1 MALFGKENRDRNDF
15 TDRSGVSAVGGE
27 ASKMERDAL
36 ARETQPAAGAGEVS
50 AYLGKGS
57 RVNGKLT
64 FEGTVRVDGQVEGEI
79 AAQDTLVVGE
89 SAIINAQIS
98 GSSIIIT
105 GKVTGDITARKR
117 VEIRA
122 PGKLFG
128 NVTTPSLIIQEGVV
142 FEGHCS
148 MGGAEAAKA
157 DRKVTPFPKEE
168 KVSEANGTKAPAEL
182 SK

>member
-1 MALFGKENRDRNDF
+1 MALFGKESRDKP
-15 TDRSGVSAVGGE
+15 VSPSVAVEGE
-27 ASKMERDAL
+27 AQKMDRDL
-36 ARETQPAAGAGEVS
+36 ARETQQAAGSNSEVS

-57 RVNGKLT
+57 RISGKLA

-79 AAQDTLVVGE
+79 AAQDTLLIGE
-89 SAIINAQIS
+89 SAILNAQIS
-98 GSSIIIT
+98 GSSIIIN
-105 GKVTGDITARKR
+105 GKVTGDITATKR

-148 MGGAEAAKA
+148 MGSADKA
-157 DRKVTPFPKEE
+157 DRKVTPLPKEQKTE
-168 KVSEANGTKAPAEL
+168 GNGVTAPPQATK
-182 SK
+182 